1 MIASVDRLALVVVVA
16 GMARK
21 SWCNRA
27 ASVASRKACSALRAA
42 AKAEPTASVAS
53 RKARSALRAAAKA
66 HPAAA
71 RPTDSNAALAARSL
85 LRLRDLRPGA
95 AGSMSSA
102 ELPRGTAEPATRAR
116 CAKMATEDGMNKM

>member
-1 MIASVDRLALVVVVA
+1 MIANVDRLALVVVVVVVA

-21 SWCNRA
+21 SWCT
-27 ASVASRKACSALRAA
+27 A

-102 ELPRGTAEPATRAR
+102 ERPS
-116 CAKMATEDGMNKM
+116 K